1 MTTSSLFGRSASQT
15 SVFVRLTAILP
26 VTAAMLSAVGW
37 AQTAPG
43 PAATAAANTAEEV
56 VQLPSFEV
64 STSRDVGYLASNSV
78 SATRINAPIIDLPF
92 SISAFTPQFMADI
105 GARNLFDVVTY
116 SAGVKSGG
124 TEFLQGDT
132 SYMIRGFAQ
141 YPLHDGIYESPQG
154 NVYVDTVAI
163 DRVEVVKG
171 PASLLYGQ
179 IFPGGAV
186 NYISKRAKD
195 TPFATTTLTVG
206 SYDYERAKLD
216 VNQPL
221 IPGTLLFR
229 VNAGWENYYEYVKP
243 SKTRST
249 VFAPTAT
256 WKIAKNLSLTVNYQ
270 YFLRKETPPAIY
282 FPALAVATPASMVTA
297 FKAASGYPTPADA
310 VAGKIGLSLS
320 PFGSID
326 VDQGYNDSANGGWVG
341 IPSFYPKQFNYSSAH
356 DSRRTEL
363 GSIHSELNAT
373 LGSHWIARADF
384 DYNYNSVTQ
393 DGTGFGAVYIAPTNS
408 LIYSNGAWSV
418 APTWTSMTAT
428 QQTAATA
435 AFITQLNLN
444 PNSAFDG
451 QNGSGSPLVISRRPR
466 HSALYGHNVTG
477 QIEAAGNYVFD
488 WGKIK
493 PLMGLYFDRAY
504 INGLTIQNKG
514 NATSPFFQ
522 VWDINPTSPTYYID
536 YDTSFSQGNLTS
548 LATQNLAFTSDQA
561 AYAVVNGSF
570 LHDTLFLV
578 AGARYNRSQST
589 TTNYLGTTSSAVYGT
604 GLKSHYT
611 TPQAGIGYKITPDLM
626 VYASYATS
634 YNLPSQSSI
643 RTLTTVNGLPTSA
656 PTEQAKPTVGE
667 GYEMGLKTEFFN
679 RRVSST
685 FAVYQI
691 EQRDILNTVT
701 QTIQG
706 VTIGLDFQGTTVRS
720 RGIEYE
726 LTYTPIRNWQIFAS
740 VADDDVR
747 AVAEP
752 PGYAY
757 YLGETPYN
765 TTRYL
770 GNFWT
775 RYNFVS
781 GSLKGLWIG
790 GGARYTGRML
800 ANQVNKFYYNPSYT
814 DWSSVIGYDW
824 MWNKKNFTLAL
835 NWQNMANTLEIP
847 SQQTRGLPERVT
859 LSLTGN
865 F

>member
-1 MTTSSLFGRSASQT
+1 MTNSSFFGRSISQT
-15 SVFVRLTAILP
+15 SAFVRMIRILP
-26 VTAAMLSAVGW
+26 VTAALLSTAGW
-37 AQTAPG
+37 AQTAAA
-43 PAATAAANTAEEV
+43 PAATTASGTEETV

-64 STSRDVGYLASNSV
+64 QTSRDVGYLASNSV
-78 SATRINAPIIDLPF
+78 SATRINVPIIDLPF
-92 SISAFTPQFMADI
+92 AISAFTPQFMADT
-105 GARNLFDVVTY
+105 GARNLFDVVSY

-186 NYISKRAKD
+186 NYITKRAKD
-195 TPFATTTLTVG
+195 TPFATTTLTTG
-206 SYDYERAKLD
+206 SYDYQRVKVD

-221 IPGTLLFR
+221 VPGKLLFR
-229 VNAGWENYYEYVKP
+229 VNAGWENYYEYVNP
-243 SKTRST
+243 SKARSS
-249 VFAPTAT
+249 VIAPTVT

-270 YFLRKETPPAIY
+270 YFRRNETPPAIY
-282 FPALAVATPASMVTA
+282 LPATAVATPASMVTA
-297 FKAASGYPTPADA
+297 FKAASGYPAPADA

-326 VDQGYNDSANGGWVG
+326 VDQGYNDSANTGWVG
-341 IPSFYPKQFNYSSAH
+341 IPSFYPKRFNFASAH
-356 DSRRTEL
+356 DTRKTEL

-373 LGSHWIARADF
+373 LGSHWVARADF

-393 DGTGFGAVYIAPTNS
+393 DGTGFGAVYIAPPNS
-408 LIYSNGAWSV
+408 LVFSNGAWAV
-418 APTWTSMTAT
+418 APSWSTLTAA

-435 AFITQLNLN
+435 AFVTQLNLD
-444 PNSAFDG
+444 PNAAFQG
-451 QNGSGSPLVISRRPR
+451 QNGSESPLVISRRPR

-477 QIEAAGNYVFD
+477 QFEAAGNYSFA

-493 PLMGLYFDRAY
+493 PLIGLYFDRTY
-504 INGLTIQNKG
+504 INGLTIQNRG
-514 NATSPFFQ
+514 NATSLYFRT
-522 VWDINPTSPTYYID
+522 WDINPASPTYYID
-536 YDTSFSQGNLTS
+536 YNTSFFQGDLTS

-561 AYAVVNGSF
+561 AYAVLNASF
-570 LHDTLFLV
+570 LHDSLFAV

-589 TTNYLGTTSSAVYGT
+589 TTNYLGTTASAVYGT

-611 TPQAGIGYKITPDLM
+611 TPQVGIGYKITPDLM

-634 YNLPSQSSI
+634 YNLPSQASI
-643 RTLTTVNGLPTSA
+643 RTFTTVNGLPTSA

-667 GYEMGLKTEFFN
+667 GYEVGLKTELFD

-685 FAVYQI
+685 LAVYQI
-691 EQRDILNTVT
+691 EQRNILNTVT

-726 LTYTPIRNWQIFAS
+726 LTYTPVRNWQIFAS

-747 AVAEP
+747 AVQEP

-770 GNFWT
+770 ANLWT
-775 RYNFVS
+775 RYNFAA

-790 GGARYTGRML
+790 GGAKYTGRML
-800 ANQVNKFYYNPSYT
+800 ANQVNKFYYNPAYT

-824 MWNKKNFTLAL
+824 TWNKKNFTLAL

-847 SQQTRGLPERVT
+847 AQQTRGLPERVT